1 MIAPLIVAGCGVSMT
16 FPAAQNSVVSAV
28 PREAIGKA
36 AEASAPCKPHVMG
49 FAGSRWGSC
58 TAMDAEL
65 VIGVVGV
72 VLAAIG
78 LVWAGRERRRRKDLE
93 AELQRPEVVVKMT
106 AYGRES
112 GGLKRIRTNVIVANK
127 GPTAARNVRFGL
139 RLFEEELLAE
149 QVPVLGIDETRQ
161 VSVFVPRKLEDRMRA
176 GNARLEEAAFA
187 WARFTDNR
195 GRQRE
200 VATP

>member
-1 MIAPLIVAGCGVSMT
+1 
-16 FPAAQNSVVSAV
+16 
-28 PREAIGKA
+28 
-36 AEASAPCKPHVMG
+36 MG
-49 FAGSRWGSC
+49 FAERRWGSG
-58 TAMDAEL
+58 TAMDAGF

-78 LVWAGRERRRRKDLE
+78 LVWAGKERRRRKELE

-112 GGLKRIRTNVIVANK
+112 GGLKRIQTNVIVANK
-127 GPTAARNVRFGL
+127 GPTAATNVRFGL

-149 QVPVLGIDETRQ
+149 HVPVLGIDETRQ

-176 GNARLEEAAFA
+176 RHARLEEAAFA
-187 WARFTDNR
+187 WARFTDNH